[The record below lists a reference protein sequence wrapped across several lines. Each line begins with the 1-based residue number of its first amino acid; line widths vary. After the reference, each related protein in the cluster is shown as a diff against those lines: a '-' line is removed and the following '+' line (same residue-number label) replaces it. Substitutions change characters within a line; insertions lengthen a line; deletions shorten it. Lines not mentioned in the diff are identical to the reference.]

1 MKLLSALTIGTAC
14 LVNSANANVIDEPL
28 PDISE
33 GCNSCKMNLDEL
45 QIKWNNTLAVDIML
59 DDLKVKCS
67 KEYDVGKAALCRKV
81 VEVLVQIPPGI

>member
-33 GCNSCKMNLDEL
+33 GCN
-45 QIKWNNTLAVDIML
+45 
-59 DDLKVKCS
+59 
-67 KEYDVGKAALCRKV
+67 
-81 VEVLVQIPPGI
+81 